1 MRTMFKQF
9 SKVKRELVIDNFENS
24 QIALE
29 FFIKDIKIRKESLKL
44 KIMEPV

>member
-1 MRTMFKQF
+1 MLTMFKQF
-9 SKVKRELVIDNFENS
+9 SKRELAIDSFENC

-44 KIMEPV
+44 KIMESV